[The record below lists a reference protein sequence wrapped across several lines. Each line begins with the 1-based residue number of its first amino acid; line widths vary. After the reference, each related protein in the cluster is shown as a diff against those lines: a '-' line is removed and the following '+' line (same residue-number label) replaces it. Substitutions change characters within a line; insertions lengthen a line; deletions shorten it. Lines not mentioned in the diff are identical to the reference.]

1 MMANDISM
9 TSHNDNFG
17 KNNGHA
23 GFPLRP
29 RPTMPV
35 SAFARLR
42 MRIGGRIAYMAS
54 WHRYR
59 DPKSHRG

>member
-1 MMANDISM
+1 MVSREP
-9 TSHNDNFG
+9 SFE

-23 GFPLRP
+23 ETLVRP
-29 RPTMPV
+29 RGTVKV
-35 SAFARLR
+35 SALTRLR